1 MERKMKDYTEE
12 RIEIES
18 GSDLY
23 NKLVAWRLK
32 AHNANVSANAAKTN
46 GYRIFM
52 YKDGDVS
59 FHYNDSNN
67 DLINLGWDA
76 NLLDILKVEEKD
88 VELGLKASA
97 PEEPGYIV
105 RFDVDDL
112 NCIKEVEKKLTERND
127 CYSTWHEGGF
137 HYDIRDHE
145 TDWIID
151 HYLDKIIKQTEV

>member
-1 MERKMKDYTEE
+1 MKDYTEE

-67 DLINLGWDA
+67 DLRNLGWDA

-88 VELGLKASA
+88 VEL
-97 PEEPGYIV
+97 
-105 RFDVDDL
+105 
-112 NCIKEVEKKLTERND
+112 
-127 CYSTWHEGGF
+127 EG
-137 HYDIRDHE
+137 
-145 TDWIID
+145 
-151 HYLDKIIKQTEV
+151 

>member
-1 MERKMKDYTEE
+1 MKDYTEE

-32 AHNANVSANAAKTN
+32 AHNASRVFFAAKTN

-67 DLINLGWDA
+67 DLRNLGWDA

-112 NCIKEVEKKLTERND
+112 NCIKEVEKKLTERNEA
-127 CYSTWHEGGF
+127 YSIRENVF
-137 HYDIRDHE
+137 YYDIRDHE
-145 TDWIID
+145 TDRIID
-151 HYLDKIIKQTEV
+151 HFLYKIIKQTEV

>member
-1 MERKMKDYTEE
+1 MKDYTEE

-23 NKLVAWRLK
+23 NKLVAWRIK
-32 AHNANVSANAAKTN
+32 ANNANGGFFSNG

-59 FHYNDSNN
+59 FHYNDNN
-67 DLINLGWDA
+67 DDLRNLGWDA

-88 VELGLKASA
+88 VEPELKASA
-97 PEEPGYIV
+97 PIESEYVV
-105 RFDVDDL
+105 RFDFDDL

-151 HYLDKIIKQTEV
+151 LFLDKIIKQTEV

>member
-1 MERKMKDYTEE
+1 MKDYTEE

-32 AHNANVSANAAKTN
+32 AHNASSVFFAAKTN

-52 YKDGDVS
+52 YKDGNVS

-67 DLINLGWDA
+67 DLRNLGWDA

-112 NCIKEVEKKLTERND
+112 NCIKEVEKKLTERNEA
-127 CYSTWHEGGF
+127 YSIRENVF
-137 HYDIRDHE
+137 YYDIRDHE
-145 TDWIID
+145 TDRIID
-151 HYLDKIIKQTEV
+151 HFLYKIIKQTEV